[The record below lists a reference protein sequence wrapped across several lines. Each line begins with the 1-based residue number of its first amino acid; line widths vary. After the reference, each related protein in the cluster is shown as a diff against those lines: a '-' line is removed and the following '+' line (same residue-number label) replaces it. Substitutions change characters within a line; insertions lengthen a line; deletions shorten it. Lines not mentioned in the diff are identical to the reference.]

1 MMWRWLGLVEEAR
14 RNGEDAR
21 RTCAGEE
28 ADRVRG
34 GGVPTLC
41 WEQAWRN
48 GGPLVIGFGWGG
60 PVAFVGNFMKKGKGS
75 GSYNSLE
82 FNSCNLTQIR
92 IVIISLNQVWN
103 KLNQIL
109 SKLKSISEFNFSF
122 EFHSPLGKVSNAKV
136 VPNIPIYLQENF
148 HKDPK
153 YFS

>member
-1 MMWRWLGLVEEAR
+1 MEAHWLSGSG
-14 RNGEDAR
+14 GE
-21 RTCAGEE
+21 
-28 ADRVRG
+28 V
-34 GGVPTLC
+34 
-41 WEQAWRN
+41 Q
-48 GGPLVIGFGWGG
+48 
-60 PVAFVGNFMKKGKGS
+60 FVGNFVKKGKGS
-75 GSYNSLE
+75 GSYNTLE

-122 EFHSPLGKVSNAKV
+122 EFHSPLVKVSNAKV
-136 VPNIPIYLQENF
+136 VPNISIYLQENF